1 MFPKGL
7 SVFERTSDYKLFR
20 SVLLHRDDGLTE
32 GDDGGMS
39 FTCGNTP
46 PEKWSV
52 RPVDIGS
59 LSWGHAVPIR
69 SAKLGP
75 TGRDVP

>member
-1 MFPKGL
+1 SPKGL
-7 SVFERTSDYKLFR
+7 SVLERTRDDELFR
-20 SVLLHRDDGLTE
+20 SVLLHRDNGLTE

-39 FTCGNTP
+39 FACGNPP

-52 RPVDIGS
+52 GPVYLGY
-59 LSWGHAVPIR
+59 LSWGHAVSIR
-69 SAKLGP
+69 PAKLVP